1 MDGRRILIMASC
13 YQYSVVYKAT
23 DYGVGIL
30 SVCERVYIGQVGL
43 EDVRKESVK
52 WKPCLTLYYQQIR
65 P

>member
-1 MDGRRILIMASC
+1 MGWAFKVCLTVC
-13 YQYSVVYKAT
+13 VSVY
-23 DYGVGIL
+23 VGQL
-30 SVCERVYIGQVGL
+30 GL